1 MKLIT
6 ELNEDVQVLT
16 ESKDG
21 KKKFFIEG
29 VFIQCNVVN
38 KNKRI
43 YPENIVENEVKRYIR
58 ESVDKNRAWG
68 ELNHPQGPQIN
79 LERASHLIKS
89 LIREGNNYIGK
100 AEVLDTP
107 MGNVVKG
114 LLESGGSIGVSTRG
128 LGSLKPLNNGI
139 NEVMND
145 FRLATAADIV
155 SDPSAP
161 DAFVRGIMEGV
172 EWFYTDKGYVAQRVD
187 EMKKSFHS
195 MSKRQLEE
203 KKLMAFNKFMN
214 FLAES

>member
-29 VFIQCNVVN
+29 VFIQCGVVN

-89 LIREGNNYIGK
+89 LIREGKNYIGK

-114 LLESGGSIGVSTRG
+114 LLESGGSVGVSTRG

-187 EMKKSFHS
+187 EMKKSFHN

-203 KKLMAFNKFMN
+203 RKLMAFNKFMN